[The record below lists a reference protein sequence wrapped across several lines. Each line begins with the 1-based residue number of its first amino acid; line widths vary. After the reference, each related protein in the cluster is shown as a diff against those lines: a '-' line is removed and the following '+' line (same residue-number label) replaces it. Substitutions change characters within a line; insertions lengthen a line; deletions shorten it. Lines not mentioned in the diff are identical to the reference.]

1 MLDSPLEFSVVRSHH
16 VPWLW
21 DFFQALVERGDD
33 KFFHPHPLTAD
44 QAHSISLHEGRDC
57 YCVAAVAGRVL
68 AYGMLRGWDEGY
80 QIPSLGI
87 ALHPEA
93 RGTGLARAFMLYL
106 HQMARCQGAPRVRL
120 RVFHDNLKARRLYES
135 LGYVFDPPTDE
146 QLVGY
151 CDLKDKSHE

>member
-1 MLDSPLEFSVVRSHH
+1 MTHSPLEFSVVRSHH
-16 VPWLW
+16 VPWLG

-33 KFFHPHPLTAD
+33 KFFHPHPLTAA

-57 YCVAAVAGRVL
+57 YCVAAVADRVL

-106 HQMARCQGAPRVRL
+106 HQLARCQGAPRVRL

-135 LGYVFDPPTDE
+135 LGYVFNPTTDE

-151 CDLKDKSHE
+151 CDLKDKPHA